1 MKSNWMSALA
11 GAALLVLSAPA
22 ALAQAG
28 QPIELKGDVKVS
40 KQVVENGTEKQVLSE
55 PKVVVPGDRLIFS
68 TSYRNTGG
76 ETVRNFVV
84 TNPIPNGV
92 MLAPEGAAEHSV
104 SVDGGKSWGKLASL
118 SVNNG
123 EGAMRP
129 AVAGD
134 VTHVRWVLPE
144 VAPGAE
150 GKVTYNAIV
159 R

>member
-1 MKSNWMSALA
+1 MKSNWMAALA
-11 GAALLVLSAPA
+11 SAALLALSPTMVT
-22 ALAQAG
+22 AQTA

-40 KQVVENGTEKQVLSE
+40 KLVIENGKEKQVLSD

-68 TSYRNTGG
+68 TSYRNNGT
-76 ETVRNFVV
+76 ETVRNFIV

-92 MLAPEGAAEHSV
+92 MLAPEGAEAHSV
-104 SVDGGKSWGKLASL
+104 SVDGGKTWGKLASL
-118 SVNNG
+118 SVSSG
-123 EGAMRP
+123 DGASRP

>member
-1 MKSNWMSALA
+1 MKSNWMAALA
-11 GAALLVLSAPA
+11 GAALLALSPTMAS
-22 ALAQAG
+22 AQNA

-40 KQVVENGTEKQVLSE
+40 KLVIENGKQKEVLSE

-68 TSYRNTGG
+68 TSYRNNGT
-76 ETVRNFVV
+76 ETVRNFIV
-84 TNPIPNGV
+84 TNPLPNGV
-92 MLAPEGAAEHSV
+92 MLAPESAADHLV
-104 SVDGGKSWGKLASL
+104 SVDGGKTWGRLAGL
-118 SVNNG
+118 SVSSG
-123 EGAMRP
+123 EGVTRP